1 MLAGDAGPGFRR
13 APQAT
18 QTEALALAYIAAP
31 DARLWNWQPSFPG
44 DRDLAP
50 GRFGT
55 EHDPEKWK
63 LVFRKG
69 HAQTGAKA
77 LRGYQL

>member
-13 APQAT
+13 APHVT
-18 QTEALALAYIAAP
+18 QSEALALAHIAAP
-31 DARLWNWQPSFPG
+31 DARLRNRQPLFLENW
-44 DRDLAP
+44 DLAP

-63 LVFRKG
+63 
-69 HAQTGAKA
+69 
-77 LRGYQL
+77 